1 MEDRRWKQHELFYL
15 ENISAIISRV
25 KYGTEKWIHRLWQ
38 KICLQYNTNKV
49 EVIAEQMM
57 TVMTANNSSIIY
69 HLFSFQTNKP
79 YIGLVQDRAG
89 IKRATEHWAAI
100 HRKSTDAYYS
110 QMGRVGTAD
119 TWYLL
124 KSPGLAL

>member
-57 TVMTANNSSIIY
+57 TVMTGNNSSIIY
-69 HLFSFQTNKP
+69 HLFSFQ
-79 YIGLVQDRAG
+79 
-89 IKRATEHWAAI
+89 
-100 HRKSTDAYYS
+100 AYELDS
-110 QMGRVGTAD
+110 SHSIFLELQ
-119 TWYLL
+119 LL
-124 KSPGLAL
+124 NLRIFSLEVLALN